1 MTTNRNIAS
10 LSRAAAVA
18 LALAVPAIAG
28 LTTTARADDEYG
40 TNRSPSILQSAQ
52 SVFAADKSQTP
63 LAVATAQ
70 AHVASSPVATTAA
83 RPPVTGV
90 QDLVGQ
96 GGQQDSF
103 ARGEFHPGSGT
114 DW

>member
-1 MTTNRNIAS
+1 MSTNFNIAS
-10 LSRAAAVA
+10 LLRTGAVA
-18 LALAVPAIAG
+18 LALVVPAVAG
-28 LTTTARADDEYG
+28 LTTAARADDEYG
-40 TNRSPSILQSAQ
+40 SNRSPSILQSAQ

-70 AHVASSPVATTAA
+70 AHVASSPVATTSE
-83 RPPVTGV
+83 RPPVTGLH
-90 QDLVGQ
+90 DLVGQ
-96 GGQQDSF
+96 GGQQDGF

>member
-1 MTTNRNIAS
+1 MSTNFNIAS

-18 LALAVPAIAG
+18 LALAIPAVAG
-28 LTTTARADDEYG
+28 FATTARADDEYG
-40 TNRSPSILQSAQ
+40 TNRSPVVLQSAQ
-52 SVFAADKSQTP
+52 SSFAADKSQTP

-70 AHVASSPVATTAA
+70 AHVAGSPVATTAA
-83 RPPVTGV
+83 HPPVTGLH
-90 QDLVGQ
+90 DLVGQ
-96 GGQQDSF
+96 GGQQDAF

>member
-1 MTTNRNIAS
+1 LSTTFNIAS
-10 LSRAAAVA
+10 LSRAAVFA

-28 LTTTARADDEYG
+28 LATAARADDEYG

-52 SVFAADKSQTP
+52 SAVAADKSQTP

-70 AHVASSPVATTAA
+70 AHVASSPVATTAG
-83 RPPVTGV
+83 RPPVTGLH
-90 QDLVGQ
+90 DLVGQ
-96 GGQQDSF
+96 GGPQDTF
-103 ARGEFHPGSGT
+103 ARGEFHPGTGT

>member
-1 MTTNRNIAS
+1 MPTQFNIAS
-10 LSRAAAVA
+10 LSRAAALS
-18 LALAVPAIAG
+18 LALVVPAIAG
-28 LTTTARADDEYG
+28 LTTAARADDEYG
-40 TNRSPSILQSAQ
+40 SNRSPSILQSAQ

-70 AHVASSPVATTAA
+70 AHVAGSPVATTGQ
-83 RPPVTGV
+83 PPVTGV
-90 QDLVGQ
+90 RDLVGQ

-103 ARGEFHPGSGT
+103 ARDEFHPGTGT

>member
-1 MTTNRNIAS
+1 MSTNFNIAS
-10 LSRAAAVA
+10 LSRAAALA
-18 LALAVPAIAG
+18 LALVIPAVAG
-28 LTTTARADDEYG
+28 LTTAARADDEYG

-52 SVFAADKSQTP
+52 SAFAADKSQTP

-70 AHVASSPVATTAA
+70 AHVAGSPVATTAE
-83 RPPVTGV
+83 RPPVTGLH
-90 QDLVGQ
+90 DLVGQ

-103 ARGEFHPGSGT
+103 ARGEFHPGTGT